1 MTRSKYFLIQIP
13 FLIIGFI
20 LIFYSAFVLSS
31 PDVRFVETF
40 GYLIFGFAIVLFAIS
55 FQIMDNKKMEFIAK
69 NLGRK
74 EFGSKDKDEP
84 EFDRVKF
91 TDTEQEEVK
100 TEKVIKKPKKELK
113 PEDLFFQPNKPKR
126 TQPVRKNIPIQKKE
140 PKEVK
145 FDYVNK
151 KETVEKPARKIRK
164 AL

>member
-1 MTRSKYFLIQIP
+1 LIV
-13 FLIIGFI
+13 GFI

-40 GYLIFGFAIVLFAIS
+40 GYLIFGFAIVLFAIA

-74 EFGSKDKDEP
+74 EFRSKDKDEP
-84 EFDRVKF
+84 EFEKYKF
-91 TDTEQEEVK
+91 TDTEPED
-100 TEKVIKKPKKELK
+100 EKIERVVKKPKREIK
-113 PEDLFFQPNKPKR
+113 PEDLFFEPNKPKR

-145 FDYVNK
+145 FDYDDK
-151 KETVEKPARKIRK
+151 KENVRKPARKIRK
-164 AL
+164 AI